1 MTDTDFWYLKK
12 GVPIKLSKHF
22 TSTDFDCHCKY
33 PECTQTIV
41 SKKLVL
47 LLELLQWLLGRPLK
61 PFNSAFRC
69 ARHNADPDVGGEK
82 DSYHTK
88 GMACD
93 VASTSIKE
101 KLKISKYLKNN
112 GFGIYRTF
120 FHVDVR
126 GFKYWWRIG
135 VK

>member
-12 GVPIKLSKHF
+12 GVKVQLSQHF
-22 TSTDFDCHCKY
+22 DSTDFDCHCKY
-33 PECTQTIV
+33 SSCTQTIV
-41 SKKLVL
+41 SKKLVM
-47 LLELLQWLLGRPLK
+47 LLELIQWLLGRPLK
-61 PFNSAFRC
+61 PFNSGFRC
-69 ARHNADPDVGGEK
+69 ERHNRDEGGEK

-101 KLKISKYLKNN
+101 KLKIARYLKSN
-112 GFGIYRTF
+112 GYGIYRTF

-126 GFKYWWRIG
+126 GTKYWWRIG